1 MKNVLI
7 DKQVSWL
14 DKEEN
19 RHLLKDFKLVYV
31 VGVDLN
37 QTSFDENCASFCI
50 DRTCDFLTA
59 DPSAYTHFFKI
70 KKIKS
75 VEISRFI
82 RDKDPNRYVYH
93 MQIKEEN

>member
-14 DKEEN
+14 SKKENKE
-19 RHLLKDFKLVYV
+19 LIKDFDEIYE
-31 VGVDLN
+31 VGKDLK
-37 QTSFDENCASFCI
+37 QTSFDENCATFCI
-50 DRTCDFLTA
+50 DRNCDFLTA
-59 DPSAYTHFFKI
+59 DPKAYTHFFKI

-82 RDKDPNRYVYH
+82 RDKDPERYVYL
-93 MQIKEEN
+93 MQIKT

>member
-19 RHLLKDFKLVYV
+19 RHLLKDFELVYV

-59 DPSAYTHFFKI
+59 DPKAYTHFFKI

-75 VEISRFI
+75 VEISQFHYE
-82 RDKDPNRYVYH
+82 KNAERYIYR
-93 MQIKEEN
+93 MQIKEVD

>member
-1 MKNVLI
+1 LKNVLI

-14 DKEEN
+14 AKVEN
-19 RHLLKDFKLVYV
+19 QQLIKDFKKPYV
-31 VGVDLN
+31 VGVDLK

-50 DRTCDFLTA
+50 DRNCDFLTA
-59 DPSAYTHFFKI
+59 DPKAYTHFFKI

-82 RDKDPNRYVYH
+82 RDKDPERYVYR
-93 MQIKEEN
+93 MQIKN

>member
-14 DKEEN
+14 AKEEN
-19 RHLLKDFKLVYV
+19 RELIKNFDKVYV
-31 VGVDLN
+31 VGVDLK
-37 QTSFDENCASFCI
+37 QTSFDENCASFCV
-50 DRTCDFLTA
+50 DRNCDFLTA
-59 DPSAYTHFFKI
+59 DPKAYTHFFKI

-82 RDKDPNRYVYH
+82 RDKDPERYVYH
-93 MQIKEEN
+93 FQIKEEN

>member
-14 DKEEN
+14 GKEEN
-19 RHLLKDFKLVYV
+19 RHQLKNFDKVYV
-31 VGVDLN
+31 VGVDMK
-37 QTSFDENCASFCI
+37 QSSFDENCASICI
-50 DRTCDFLTA
+50 ERDCDFLTA